1 MIDLKKKILFLVSK
15 WGEIRVD
22 KGGDLVTFTKNKVM
36 KNLLLSIILLTGL
49 GACVNSEKKPEYY
62 PSHAYNAANY
72 SKENVDTSRLVY
84 VPIYSDIYHKDGSK
98 RILLTA
104 TLSIRNTDL
113 HDTLYLFGI
122 DYYNSKGD
130 HIKNYL
136 ETPLQVK
143 PLESLEFI
151 VEEKEKLGGAGANF
165 LVHWAGNHQ
174 LNHPIIQ
181 AVMIGTS
188 GQQGLSFTTEGVD
201 IHK

>member
-1 MIDLKKKILFLVSK
+1 MKNIILFL
-15 WGEIRVD
+15 
-22 KGGDLVTFTKNKVM
+22 
-36 KNLLLSIILLTGL
+36 LLAFGL
-49 GACVNSEKKPEYY
+49 AACDNSQKEPVNY
-62 PSHAYNAANY
+62 PSHEYNTTTLSHEDA
-72 SKENVDTSRLVY
+72 DTNHLVY

-113 HDTLYLFGI
+113 FDTLYLFEI

-130 HIKNYL
+130 LLKEYL
-136 ETPLQVK
+136 EEPLQLK
-143 PLESLEFI
+143 PMESLEFI
-151 VEEKEKLGGAGANF
+151 VEEKNKLGGAGANF
-165 LVHWAGNHQ
+165 VVRWGGSNQ

-201 IHK
+201 MKP